1 MSGPWSLFELFLGSS
16 DIRVLDIGAA
26 IVETP
31 PYQSWI
37 DLGRASVIGFEPNER
52 ECARLNAVYG
62 PKHRFLP
69 YFLGDGT
76 KSIFHETNWS
86 MTGSLFSPNT
96 SLLSKFG
103 NLAEVTTEIAQHEV
117 ETRRIDDI
125 PDIDDVDFIK
135 IDVQGAELTVLQN
148 ATKALENALVIQTEV
163 EFLELYRGQP
173 LFADVDR
180 FLRQQGYLFHTFD
193 GFGMRSFKPLVRDGD
208 ANLGFRQYLWS
219 DAVYV
224 RSWMDLSVLS
234 YEKLVHFAIIAHD
247 LLHSFDLTHL
257 ILSELETRVEER
269 FTSKYLEKISR
280 QGSGTLS
287 NRSQP
292 NGGAMSQETRRDVND
307 PENGENDE
315 SLRLETIH
323 RTIQCVPADLECLS
337 TYVLLEQETWFER
350 ELDFVVRL
358 AWPGMNAIDV
368 GANLG
373 VYSIPLAKM
382 IGASGRV
389 WAYEPGNRVR
399 SYLQRSR
406 SINECENLEIS
417 HLALSSESGNG
428 WLRESWSDELRSIVS
443 GTETGNDGQY
453 IETSTLDAEAVLH
466 AWTGIDFVKIDAE
479 GMEDRIIAGGRR
491 FFRDHSPLVMYE
503 INNGGVHN
511 LSLRWLF
518 EVLGYQAFRLNG
530 DGSFLSPVGDE
541 QPDRYMI
548 NMFAVKPCRAEELAA
563 RGLLVN
569 SAHPFDVGR
578 VNRDFVL
585 AKFLELPYAQ
595 ELEITSADFE
605 VGTEYDQALVAY
617 GAYRFC
623 DMPTE
628 DRWSALE
635 FSFKILKALCSQA
648 PTSARLSSLARV
660 AISSHRIAVALE
672 ALESIRSLYGISN
685 CREGH
690 SVEID
695 EPFFPPCK
703 RYENLSM
710 RSDPSNWFACSVL
723 EGIEGLGAYS
733 SRFGG
738 LNPDALKTLCESPYG
753 AAELVRRWVLKC
765 VRRGHIPQKIAF
777 YEKLSE
783 RNEQFWGDGQDWIPG
798 IREMARN
805 SKLTGKRVT

>member
-1 MSGPWSLFELFLGSS
+1 MSVPWSLFDLFLGSS
-16 DIRVLDIGAA
+16 DIRVLDVGAA

-31 PYQSWI
+31 PYQPWI
-37 DLGRASVIGFEPNER
+37 DLGRASVIGFEPSER
-52 ECARLNAVYG
+52 ECTRLNAVFG

-69 YFLGDGT
+69 YFLGDGKT
-76 KSIFHETNWS
+76 SIFHETNWS
-86 MTGSLFSPNT
+86 MTGSLFPPNT
-96 SLLSKFG
+96 NLLSKFG
-103 NLAEVTTEIAQHEV
+103 NLAEVTTEVAQHEV

-125 PDIDDVDFIK
+125 PEIGDVDFIK
-135 IDVQGAELTVLQN
+135 IDVQGAELKVLQN
-148 ATKALENALVIQTEV
+148 ATKALGNTLVVQTEV

-180 FLRQQGYLFHTFD
+180 FLRQQGFLFHTFD

-224 RSWMDLSVLS
+224 RSWMDLSGLS
-234 YEKLVHFAIIAHD
+234 YEKLVHYAIIAHD
-247 LLHSFDLTHL
+247 LLRSYDLTHL
-257 ILSELETRVEER
+257 ILSELDTRADEG

-280 QGSGTLS
+280 QGSKTSAG
-287 NRSQP
+287 RSQP
-292 NGGAMSQETRRDVND
+292 SSGAILQESRNGGND
-307 PENGENDE
+307 LEGGENVDFL
-315 SLRLETIH
+315 SLETIH

-350 ELDFVVRL
+350 ELDFVARL

-373 VYSIPLAKM
+373 VYAIPLAKM
-382 IGASGRV
+382 IGPSGRV

-406 SINECENLEIS
+406 NVNQCENLEIS

-443 GTETGNDGQY
+443 GTETGNDAQY
-453 IETSTLDAEAVLH
+453 IETSTLDAEAELH

-479 GMEDRIIAGGRR
+479 GMEDRIIAGGRQ
-491 FFRDHSPLVMYE
+491 FFCDHSPLVMYE

-511 LSLRWLF
+511 LSLRWIF

-530 DGSFLSPVGDE
+530 DGRFLSPVGDE

-548 NMFAVKPCRAEELAA
+548 NMFAVKPCRAEELAS

-569 SAHPFDVGR
+569 STNPFDAGR
-578 VNRDFVL
+578 VNREFVL
-585 AKFLELPYAQ
+585 GKLLELPYAR
-595 ELEITSADFE
+595 ELEISSADFE

-635 FSFKILKALCSQA
+635 FSFKTLRALCSQS

-685 CREGH
+685 IGQGH

-695 EPFFPPCK
+695 EPFFPPCE

-710 RSDPSNWFACSVL
+710 RSDPSGWFACSVL

-738 LNPDALKTLCESPYG
+738 LNTEALKTLCESPYG
-753 AAELVRRWVLKC
+753 AAQLVRRWVLKC
-765 VRRGHIPQKIAF
+765 VRRGHIPQKIGF
-777 YEKLSE
+777 SEKLSKL
-783 RNEQFWGDGQDWIPG
+783 NEQFWGDGEDWLPG
-798 IREMARN
+798 IRQVARK
-805 SKLTGKRVT
+805 SKLTGEGVT